1 MFKKRSKI
9 ICLLLALF
17 CLAGTLFS
25 CKTKPDDGQPQS
37 TETTGASIILT
48 GDPNFEFVYACV
60 CATSAKVSRV
70 CANDA
75 MFPLTS

>member
-37 TETTGASIILT
+37 TETVVTGT
-48 GDPNFEFVYACV
+48 DEDGMKY
-60 CATSAKVSRV
+60 TTVSFTDSGLAITPSYDV
-70 CANDA
+70 NGNIES
-75 MFPLTS
+75 F